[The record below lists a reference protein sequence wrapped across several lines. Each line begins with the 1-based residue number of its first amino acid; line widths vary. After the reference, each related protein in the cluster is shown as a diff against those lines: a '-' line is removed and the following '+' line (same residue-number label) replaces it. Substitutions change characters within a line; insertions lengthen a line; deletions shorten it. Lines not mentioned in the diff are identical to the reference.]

1 MALRN
6 YLAIKPTNE
15 LNQNQKILELVE
27 VLWKTIL
34 LGHCSVSIP
43 ACFQKTSF
51 KFYNPA
57 IVISRAVIVTSD
69 RNTAITAIAI
79 KKTSSFLLLS
89 QA

>member
-27 VLWKTIL
+27 VLWNTIL

-43 ACFQKTSF
+43 ACFQKTS
-51 KFYNPA
+51 
-57 IVISRAVIVTSD
+57 
-69 RNTAITAIAI
+69 
-79 KKTSSFLLLS
+79 SSSTIL
-89 QA
+89 Q